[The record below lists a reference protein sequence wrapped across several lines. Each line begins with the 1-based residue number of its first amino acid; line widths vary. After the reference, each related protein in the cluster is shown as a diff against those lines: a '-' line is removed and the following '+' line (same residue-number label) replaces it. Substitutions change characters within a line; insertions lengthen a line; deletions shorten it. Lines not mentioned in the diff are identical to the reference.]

1 MKFAAIAIVALG
13 VSVAG
18 SAVAAERISDVEYLK
33 ANRCKGLA
41 TSLGASAETAALNDF
56 VKASSRG
63 RSAFVAERADAEF
76 DRAKRE
82 ARNDGRKQQLSAEL
96 SNACQAYTAAAQP
109 AVAKN

>member
-1 MKFAAIAIVALG
+1 MKIAAIAIAAMG
-13 VSVAG
+13 FAVAG

-41 TSLGASAETAALNDF
+41 TSLGSPAEAVALDAF
-56 VKASSRG
+56 VKSARGG

-82 ARNDGRKQQLSAEL
+82 ARNQGRKDQLSAEL
-96 SNACQAYTAAAQP
+96 TGACQAYTAAAQP